1 MKKKNKFIILAI
13 VFVLLIIVGIIICL
27 LFSKKEISN
36 TEKPIPYVE
45 KENIEIGSNYSLS
58 VPFTPYAKDTNKNI
72 TVLDGVKFETN
83 DGTYKFHS
91 LSITEPDKDNYVI
104 YSFLYDAVVPV
115 KYTVDTT
122 KTYPSWSRSYGM
134 LQAIFFDYY
143 TGDLYNTKIETVSGK
158 INVVDSNTVTSD
170 EYAFTNVSWDNKEY
184 KIGVRTE
191 LSSKWDGVKKVSSNN
206 NIDSYSD
213 TNRISV
219 TVKIYAP
226 KDYDGLLIGLNKKG
240 SNKDLI
246 LEELDKNNNNQE
258 ANNGSVKLLDTSY
271 GYQKNN
277 KDSFYVLRVD
287 KIDKA

>member
-1 MKKKNKFIILAI
+1 MKKKIVIIISAI
-13 VFVLLIIVGIIICL
+13 VFLLLIALIIILCL
-27 LFSKKEISN
+27 AFNKKDNTSKE
-36 TEKPIPYVE
+36 ELIPYVE
-45 KENIEIGSNYSLS
+45 KEKIEITDNYNVS

-122 KTYPSWSRSYGM
+122 KTYPSWNRSYGV
-134 LQAIFFDYY
+134 LLAIFFDYY

-158 INVVDSNTVTSD
+158 INVIDSNTVTSD
-170 EYAFTNVSWDNKEY
+170 DYAFTNVSWDNKEY

-191 LSSKWDGVKKVSSNN
+191 LSSKWDGIKKVSSNN

-226 KDYDGLLIGLNKKG
+226 KDYDGLLVALNKNG

-246 LEELDKNNNNQE
+246 LEELDKNNNQSVNDG
-258 ANNGSVKLLDTSY
+258 NVKLLDTSY

-287 KIDKA
+287 KIDRA